1 MMNET
6 QEIHEAILLDSF
18 VQRKSSLPPFH

>member
-6 QEIHEAILLDSF
+6 QESHEAILLDSF
-18 VQRKSSLPPFH
+18 VQRNSSLPSFH

>member
-1 MMNET
+1 MINDT

-18 VQRKSSLPPFH
+18 VQFKPILEHK